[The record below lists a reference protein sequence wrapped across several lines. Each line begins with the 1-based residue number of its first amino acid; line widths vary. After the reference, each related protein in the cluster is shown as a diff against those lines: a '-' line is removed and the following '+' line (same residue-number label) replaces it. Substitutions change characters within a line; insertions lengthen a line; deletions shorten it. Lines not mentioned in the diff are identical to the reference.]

1 MDLDLEFCGKFLGSG
16 HPAFVVAEIGFN
28 HNGDVELAKRMIESA
43 AENGADAVKL
53 QTFLAGEMIS
63 RTLLANDPDHPGNEI
78 PIYEFFQRYELSRDD
93 YKTLLAYAKTLNIPL
108 FSTPFDDASLDMLV
122 ELGVPALKISSPD
135 LTYTPFLER
144 VAETGLPVVLS
155 TGMGS
160 EEEIF
165 RALQALRKAKSVVLL
180 HCVSNY
186 PSRYEE
192 MNLACLEGLRQR
204 FKLPVGLSDH
214 TLDNLSAVVAASLG
228 AVMIEKH
235 YTLDRKMHGVDQ
247 SISMQPED
255 KQKCLKNISTVKNLE
270 EVKAELILEAVVE
283 RLDVKTEIFTKLAE
297 INSDDTILA
306 TNTSSIPI
314 TQIAAQISHPER
326 IIGIHFFNPAHL
338 MKLVEVV
345 SGAHTSS
352 GVKNTCMTFVS
363 SLGKTAIHAK
373 DAPGFIVNRV
383 ARHYYVESLKILEE
397 GIADVEQIDKLMEAS
412 GFKLGPFRLM
422 DLIGV
427 ETNFSVTESMYNLF
441 YQDEKFRPSRIQ
453 KQKVD
458 AGHFGRKTGKGFYSY
473 DK

>member
-255 KQKCLKNISTVKNLE
+255 LCKLKSDILNVTKILGKEKKEIQESEIPVKQSARRSLVARVDISAGTQ
-270 EVKAELILEAVVE
+270 LEADMLACKRPGTGIPPTE
-283 RLDVKTEIFTKLAE
+283 LD
-297 INSDDTILA
+297 
-306 TNTSSIPI
+306 
-314 TQIAAQISHPER
+314 
-326 IIGIHFFNPAHL
+326 
-338 MKLVEVV
+338 
-345 SGAHTSS
+345 
-352 GVKNTCMTFVS
+352 GV
-363 SLGKTAIHAK
+363 LGK
-373 DAPGFIVNRV
+373 
-383 ARHYYVESLKILEE
+383 SLKVPVS
-397 GIADVEQIDKLMEAS
+397 AEQVLSWEM
-412 GFKLGPFRLM
+412 
-422 DLIGV
+422 
-427 ETNFSVTESMYNLF
+427 FS
-441 YQDEKFRPSRIQ
+441 
-453 KQKVD
+453 
-458 AGHFGRKTGKGFYSY
+458 
-473 DK
+473 